1 MKYEELTKD
10 DQSFNIIFKNIRAL
24 GVELEGLFLRNDI
37 DECWNGRELTHIK
50 DFVNDGSINGLY
62 PEECHLCN
70 SGEDHEECSENY
82 NDDDYAEKE
91 CRSEPLTSLKQFHQ
105 FLNSV
110 AYPIKFNNSCGAH
123 FHFSL
128 NKKSDYRFLIN
139 EDFNTQF
146 LNFLNAYST
155 NPKTRITNSDFKK
168 RLNGSSDYC
177 KIAYNG
183 VQQMINIDNLN
194 DRYHMLN
201 FGSYYKHKT
210 FECRLPSVMH
220 DKYTYE
226 RLVINSLKFIDDY
239 LDMTKKLNN
248 SNIIKNL
255 GNNIKYGYS
264 VKKDHIWLF
273 VFDPKQELK
282 RIFKHSLLKSKYND
296 YINNNYSSNYD
307 YKLSNTERYYI
318 FLRVV
323 LKINTDHF
331 FEQSAINQERIKNYH
346 LDEIIYLHDNYNY
359 QYETKLVNP
368 IKIKNGIIT
377 KKTDKIESRIFAS
390 DNHYE
395 YNPNQSSY
403 DLFKDRNLTN
413 PNLSIL
419 QLEEAKKGIM
429 IRVSDKKRLWS
440 IRDLNLWLN
449 CVNEFYNKL
458 KTRKHALVKELSEFN
473 NNADL
478 NLDYRIVN
486 NAMNEILTELD

>member
-1 MKYEELTKD
+1 MKYDSTKD
-10 DQSFNIIFKNIRAL
+10 DQPFNSIFKNIHAV
-24 GVELEGLFLRNDI
+24 GIELEGLFMRNDI
-37 DECWNGRELTHIK
+37 DAYWNDRELTHIK
-50 DFVNDGSINGLY
+50 DYVNDGSISGLY

-70 SGEDHEECSENY
+70 SGEDHEECSSGY
-82 NDDDYAEKE
+82 NDDDYAKKE
-91 CRSEPLTSLKQFHQ
+91 CRSEPLTSLKQIHT

-110 AYPIKFNNSCGAH
+110 AYPINFNDSCGAH

-128 NKKSDYRFLIN
+128 NKKSDYRYLIN

-155 NPKTRITNSDFKK
+155 VPKTRISNSNFKK
-168 RLNGSSDYC
+168 RLSGSADYC

-183 VQQMINIDNLN
+183 VQQMINMDRID
-194 DRYHMLN
+194 DRYYMLN
-201 FGSYYKHKT
+201 FGAYYKHKT
-210 FECRLPSVMH
+210 FECRLPSVMRE
-220 DKYTYE
+220 KYTYE

-239 LDMTKKLNN
+239 LDMAKKLNN

-264 VKKDHIWLF
+264 VKNDHVWLF

-282 RIFKHSLLKSKYND
+282 RIFKHSLLKSRYNSYLD
-296 YINNNYSSNYD
+296 QNYRIDYD
-307 YKLSNTERYYI
+307 YKLSNTERYGI
-318 FLRVV
+318 FLREV

-331 FEQSAINQERIKNYH
+331 FELSEINQERIKNYNI
-346 LDEIIYLHDNYNY
+346 DEIIYLHDNYNY

-377 KKTDKIESRIFAS
+377 RKTDKIKSRIFAS
-390 DNHYE
+390 DSY
-395 YNPNQSSY
+395 YGYDSNQSNY
-403 DLFKDRNLTN
+403 NLFTDNNLTS

-419 QLEEAKKGIM
+419 QMEQAKKGIT

-458 KTRKHALVKELSEFN
+458 KTRKQTLVKEFSDFN
-473 NNADL
+473 YNVDL

-486 NAMNEILTELD
+486 NTMNEILTELD